1 MFSNICAYFLWTQKL
16 TRGNSWLLNYYI
28 NDITIKD
35 YYLPYDGVQYS
46 PGDMA
51 EYIRRTG
58 DDEGVALAV
67 EELMR
72 EGLVSCFP
80 FLVL

>member
-1 MFSNICAYFLWTQKL
+1 
-16 TRGNSWLLNYYI
+16 
-28 NDITIKD
+28 
-35 YYLPYDGVQYS
+35 
-46 PGDMA
+46 MA

-72 EGLVSCFP
+72 EGLVSSLTYLVSPLKSIWGINSMALYRQVVSSATHVRHSLYP
-80 FLVL
+80 FQ